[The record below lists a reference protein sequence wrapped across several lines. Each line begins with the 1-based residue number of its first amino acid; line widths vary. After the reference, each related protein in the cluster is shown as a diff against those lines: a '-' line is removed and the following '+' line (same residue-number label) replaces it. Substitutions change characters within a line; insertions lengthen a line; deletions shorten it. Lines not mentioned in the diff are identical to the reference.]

1 MSFVRDDLGGLSYEQ
16 ACELAD
22 ELAGAGGEVD
32 ASERREFDAYCREVG
47 ALRARLRP
55 APVAAETEATKRGD
69 YWPKEVGRRRAAK
82 NLALKRA
89 ALEQADERRRVEQAR
104 EDAYR
109 RADCEASDA
118 LHGLDMRVA
127 QIEAE
132 HDALILEAQ
141 QNM

>member
-1 MSFVRDDLGGLSYEQ
+1 MAFVRDDLDGLSYEQ
-16 ACELAD
+16 VCELAD

-55 APVAAETEATKRGD
+55 APVAAETEVPKRGD
-69 YWPKEVGRRRAAK
+69 HWPKEVGRRRAAK
-82 NLALKRA
+82 ALALKQA

-109 RADCEASDA
+109 RADREASDA